1 MINRVLIRIKV
12 VQLLYS
18 YFLVQN
24 NFTVQS
30 SPSAPTKEKR
40 FAYTLYLDYLYLMI
54 DIAESINQRTK
65 NSPLYETR
73 FIHRLLSDNIM
84 KSVSS
89 KYSGGRF
96 PLEGCVD
103 DLCERI
109 KNSAVYKN
117 FLKDT
122 KADSKIWPEIFRHF
136 ISVDPKINSI
146 AERFENYSLRG
157 VDRAKEMISQT
168 FSEFASSQDNIIDG
182 LADLKASLEK
192 ARELYFRLLMLPID
206 ITYQREVDL
215 DERRHRYVR
224 REEDMNPNPKFIDNE
239 LVKLLNDSEEIKE
252 YVQKNKI
259 SWLEQD
265 RDLIKHLLKKILESD
280 LYKAYMAD
288 PVSDLHADCEFWRKA
303 MRNIVLNDSEFLE
316 GLESMSVFWN
326 DDLEIMGEFVLKT
339 FRRFEEKA
347 SDPDSKIGCPVMPMY
362 KDNEDAKFG
371 KELFEATVKKHTIY
385 RGYIDDALNKQHW
398 DSDRL
403 AYMDVVIMITALA
416 EIFNFPKIPI
426 QASLNEYIE
435 IAKSYSSGKSGS
447 FINGLLANVIANLK
461 ESGKLRK

>member
-40 FAYTLYLDYLYLMI
+40 FAYSLYLDYLYLMM
-54 DIAESINQRTK
+54 DIAASINQRTK
-65 NSPLYETR
+65 FSPLYETR
-73 FIHRLLSDNIM
+73 FIQRLLADNIM

-96 PLEGCVD
+96 PLDGCVD

-109 KNSAVYKN
+109 KNSAIYKN
-117 FLKDT
+117 FLKDP
-122 KADSKIWPEIFRHF
+122 KSDSKIWPEIFRHF
-136 ISVDPKINSI
+136 ISVDPQISSI
-146 AERFENYSLRG
+146 AEGFENYSLRG
-157 VDRAKEMISQT
+157 VDRAKEMIAQT
-168 FSEFASSQDNIIDG
+168 FSEFASSQDNIVDG

-215 DERRHRYVR
+215 DERRHRYLKS
-224 REEDMNPNPKFIDNE
+224 DDDLNPNPKFIDNE
-239 LVKLLNDSEEIKE
+239 LVKLLDADEEIKE
-252 YVQKNKI
+252 FAQKNKI
-259 SWLEQD
+259 LWLEQD
-265 RDLIKHLLKKILESD
+265 RDLIKHLLKKITESE
-280 LYKAYMAD
+280 LYKEYMAD
-288 PVSDLHADCEFWRKA
+288 PVSDLHEDCEFWKKA
-303 MRNIVLNDSEFLE
+303 MRNIILNDPEFLE
-316 GLESMSVFWN
+316 GLETMSVFWN
-326 DDLEIMGEFVLKT
+326 DDLDIMGDFVLKT

-347 SDPDSKIGCPVMPMY
+347 TDPDSKVQEPVLPMY
-362 KDNEDAKFG
+362 KDSEDAKFG
-371 KELFEATVKKHTIY
+371 KELFEATVKKHAIY
-385 RGYIDDALNKQHW
+385 RGYIDDVLNKQHW

-403 AYMDVVIMITALA
+403 AYMDVVIMVTALA

-435 IAKSYSSGKSGS
+435 IAKSYSSAKSGS
-447 FINGLLANVIANLK
+447 FVNGLLASVITNLK

>member
-30 SPSAPTKEKR
+30 IPSAPTKEKR
-40 FAYTLYLDYLYLMI
+40 FAYSLYLDYLYLMI
-54 DIAESINQRTK
+54 DIAESINLRTK

-73 FIHRLLSDNIM
+73 FIQRLLADNII

-96 PLEGCVD
+96 PLDACVD

-109 KNSAVYKN
+109 KNSAIYKN
-117 FLKDT
+117 FLKDP
-122 KADSKIWPEIFRHF
+122 KSDSKIWPELFRHF

-146 AERFENYSLRG
+146 AEGFENYSLRG
-157 VDRAKEMISQT
+157 VDRAKEMITQT
-168 FSEFASSQDNIIDG
+168 FSEFASSQDNILDG
-182 LADLKASLEK
+182 LSDLKASLDK

-215 DERRHRYVR
+215 DERRHRYLKS
-224 REEDMNPNPKFIDNE
+224 EDDLNPNPKFIDNE
-239 LVKLLNDSEEIKE
+239 LVKLLDANEEIKDFA
-252 YVQKNKI
+252 QKNKV

-265 RDLIKHLLKKILESD
+265 RDLIKHLLKKIIESD
-280 LYKAYMAD
+280 LYKDYMAN
-288 PVSDLHADCEFWRKA
+288 PVSDLHEDCEFWKKA
-303 MRNIVLNDSEFLE
+303 MRNIILNDQEFLE
-316 GLESMSVFWN
+316 GLETMSVFWN
-326 DDLEIMGEFVLKT
+326 DDLDIMGDFVLKT
-339 FRRFEEKA
+339 FRRFEDKA
-347 SDPDSKIGCPVMPMY
+347 SDPDSKIQEPVLPMY
-362 KDNEDAKFG
+362 KDSEDAKFG
-371 KELFEATVKKHTIY
+371 KELFEATVKKHAVY
-385 RGYIDDALNKQHW
+385 RGYIDETLNKQHW

-403 AYMDVVIMITALA
+403 AYMDVVIMVTALA

-435 IAKSYSSGKSGS
+435 IAKSYSSSKSGS
-447 FINGLLANVIANLK
+447 FINGLLAGVISNLK